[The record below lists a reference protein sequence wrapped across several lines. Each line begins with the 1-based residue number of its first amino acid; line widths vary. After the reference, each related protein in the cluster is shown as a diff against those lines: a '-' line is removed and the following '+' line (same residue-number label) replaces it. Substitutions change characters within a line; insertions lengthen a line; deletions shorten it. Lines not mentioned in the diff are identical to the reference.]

1 MDRVD
6 YEFLEVERR
15 KDNIA
20 IVRFNRPES
29 LNALNRGL
37 MREIEKLTEEF
48 YGDTETRV
56 VIFTGKGKY
65 FSAGADLFE
74 KPTIETPTVLEK
86 IRYLKTGPRMIWKI
100 YEMEQITIAA
110 INGAAMGGGCCIAT
124 ACDFRI
130 GDEGCVAGFPEV
142 KLGMNLSWISV
153 PMVTHII
160 GPVNAKKM
168 IILARNNSAE
178 TLLKWGFIEE
188 IVKPKENLIKRAIE
202 LAQDYAEMP
211 PIAAQMVKRSV
222 NETVSALDRAIM
234 HQDREQFYL
243 TSLTE
248 DYKEGIKSFFEK
260 RKGKFKGN

>member
-1 MDRVD
+1 
-6 YEFLEVERR
+6 
-15 KDNIA
+15 
-20 IVRFNRPES
+20 
-29 LNALNRGL
+29 
-37 MREIEKLTEEF
+37 
-48 YGDTETRV
+48 
-56 VIFTGKGKY
+56 
-65 FSAGADLFE
+65 
-74 KPTIETPTVLEK
+74 
-86 IRYLKTGPRMIWKI
+86 
-100 YEMEQITIAA
+100 MEQITIAA

-153 PMVTHII
+153 PMATHII

-188 IVKPKENLIKRAIE
+188 IVKPDNLIKRAIE

-234 HQDREQFYL
+234 HQDREQWYL
-243 TSLTE
+243 TSKTE